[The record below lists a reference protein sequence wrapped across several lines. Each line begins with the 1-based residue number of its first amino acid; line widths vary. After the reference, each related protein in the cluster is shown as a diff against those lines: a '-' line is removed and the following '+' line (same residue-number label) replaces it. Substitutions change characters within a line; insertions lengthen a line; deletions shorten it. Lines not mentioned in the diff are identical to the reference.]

1 VLTDVLNMRNYR
13 RRVSKIIQFWLSC
26 NLHNYPTTKQ
36 DSTIYKAEILTSW
49 AFQNVEASTQAE
61 KTNFS
66 GIDWLD
72 IIMTITLAHRNMCFY
87 MQLRLSPSCVLAKM
101 QGKVVSWI
109 SPTYKYIT
117 LMELLWL
124 YCLIKD

>member
-1 VLTDVLNMRNYR
+1 MLTDVLNMRNYR

-61 KTNFS
+61 MTNFF

-72 IIMTITLAHRNMCFY
+72 IILHAAQTKSKLCTC
-87 MQLRLSPSCVLAKM
+87 
-101 QGKVVSWI
+101 
-109 SPTYKYIT
+109 
-117 LMELLWL
+117 
-124 YCLIKD
+124 